1 MKRQATDWEEIHLRH
16 ISGFVSRIQKEHSKL
31 SKKVNN
37 PFSFKSAKDLK
48 RHLGEEDT
56 WMAVKPIKMCST

>member
-48 RHLGEEDT
+48 RHLGKEDT
-56 WMAVKPIKMCST
+56 